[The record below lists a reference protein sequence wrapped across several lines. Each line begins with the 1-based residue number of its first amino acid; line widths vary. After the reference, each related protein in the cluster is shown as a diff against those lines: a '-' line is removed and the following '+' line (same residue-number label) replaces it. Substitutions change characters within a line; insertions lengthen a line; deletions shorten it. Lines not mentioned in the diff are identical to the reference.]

1 MENVTGKSIRAFDE
15 QLREDRELRVKL
27 LDKGQIS
34 LKLSAGEDIVV
45 DAVEL
50 MTALAK
56 ECLCSHS
63 QHRH

>member
-15 QLREDRELRVKL
+15 QLREERELRVKL
-27 LDKGQIS
+27 LAKGQIS

-63 QHRH
+63 QDRH